1 MLALA
6 TEVGTEEKEEL
17 VAGEVTLSAVCV
29 LLVVT
34 VVEKATV
41 IDAMIADESPVPA
54 PDESSEAT
62 IVGLE
67 MPDELDRTEDEAGA
81 PIVVV
86 K

>member
-1 MLALA
+1 M
-6 TEVGTEEKEEL
+6 
-17 VAGEVTLSAVCV
+17 SAVCV

-34 VVEKATV
+34 VVERATV
-41 IDAMIADESPVPA
+41 IDAMLADESPVPA
-54 PDESSEAT
+54 PDESPEAT

-67 MPDELDRTEDEAGA
+67 MPDEFDRTEDGAGT